1 MDGAKQGIKADKAI
15 NLKGEV
21 CPYTFVRSKLA
32 IEEMLPGQVL
42 RIVVDHEPATRNVPR
57 SMENEGNEILDICKL
72 NDSDWQI
79 VVRKGG

>member
-1 MDGAKQGIKADKAI
+1 MDGAKQETKADKAI

-32 IEEMLPGQVL
+32 IEDMLPGQVL

-57 SMENEGNEILDICKL
+57 SMENEGNETLDISKL

-79 VVRKGG
+79 VIRKGR